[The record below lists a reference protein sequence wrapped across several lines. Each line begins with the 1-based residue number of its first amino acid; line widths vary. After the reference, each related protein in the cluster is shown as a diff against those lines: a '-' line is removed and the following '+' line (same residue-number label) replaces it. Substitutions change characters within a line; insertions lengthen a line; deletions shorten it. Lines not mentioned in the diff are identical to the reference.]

1 MSSVETLLHSPASLP
16 PLSRLVLAA
25 ALRVATW
32 ETRQRTRKT
41 LNRLDD
47 HLLRD
52 VGLDPLTA
60 EAEASRKFW
69 QV

>member
-1 MSSVETLLHSPASLP
+1 MSPAETLVFRPASLP

-25 ALRVATW
+25 AVRVVTW
-32 ETRQRTRKT
+32 ETRQRTRKG
-41 LNRLDD
+41 LKRLDA

-60 EAEASRKFW
+60 EAESNRRFW
-69 QV
+69 QE

>member
-1 MSSVETLLHSPASLP
+1 MSSVETLAFRPASLP

-25 ALRVATW
+25 AVRVITW
-32 ETRQRTRKT
+32 ETRQRTRKG
-41 LNRLDD
+41 LRRLDG

-60 EAEASRKFW
+60 EAEANRRFW
-69 QV
+69 EA

>member
-1 MSSVETLLHSPASLP
+1 MSPVETLVFRPASLP

-25 ALRVATW
+25 AVRVVTW
-32 ETRQRTRKT
+32 ETRQRTRKD
-41 LNRLDD
+41 LRRLPS

-60 EAEASRKFW
+60 EAEASRRFW
-69 QV
+69 QD

>member
-1 MSSVETLLHSPASLP
+1 MSPVETLVFRPASLP

-25 ALRVATW
+25 AVRVVKWESLR
-32 ETRQRTRKT
+32 RTRNDLK
-41 LNRLDD
+41 RLDR

-60 EAEASRKFW
+60 QAEASRRFW
-69 QV
+69 QD